1 MSRIEKLEQQA
12 QASRWAQSG
21 ELHDWAT
28 ELLALGKQ
36 LWDEDMEN
44 GWTVPPLKR
53 DPQLMVIVIIG
64 ANEFARVHQDET
76 GIVGVFG
83 DGRPDGSPTDRK
95 PLTRPP
101 SAGCRWE
108 AAAMTPSG
116 RHQRTIRPIL
126 A

>member
-21 ELHDWAT
+21 KLHDWAT

-64 ANEFARVHQDET
+64 ANEFARFTRDET

-83 DGRPDGSPTDRK
+83 GNGRPQRFANRQEAFD
-95 PLTRPP
+95 
-101 SAGCRWE
+101 
-108 AAAMTPSG
+108 AAAKRRMSMG
-116 RHQRTIRPIL
+116 GGQQ
-126 A
+126 